1 MTRRLVSAAIALVIT
16 MLVVL
21 GVPFLRT
28 VENYQRER
36 LRRDLVGDAVVIG
49 ATVEDALSEGD
60 GSDAVTQSVALR
72 YSRRTGARVVIVDK
86 FGLLRADSSSVAVDS
101 TSAERRSMAGRPEI
115 QQALKGE
122 FAAVTRNSK
131 TLGYPSL
138 FVAVPVSSAGK
149 LLGVVRVSFPTSD
162 VNRLIAVQRTRLI
175 AVGVGMTALVS
186 LLAVWLARMIARP
199 IAILEAAT
207 REFGAGH
214 LQTRATIER
223 GPDDIRRLASEFN
236 TMAARIDD
244 VVNTQHAF
252 VADASHEL
260 RSPLTAIRLQL
271 EAMEYVSGPAL
282 DERRSRALEEVTR
295 LSRNVDGL
303 LLLARQDAP
312 NKPAHDIDLSALVT
326 SRAEFWESLIN
337 ERQLHL
343 TTAITPGLIALTEPD
358 RVVTVLDNL
367 ISNAIDAAPPRSI
380 ITISALESPPHLGSP
395 THVDIH
401 IIDQGQGMTAEQRVA
416 AFDRFWRAN
425 THRTPL
431 GGSGLGLAIARKLVA
446 VDRGTIRLDG
456 APGTGIDAVVTYL
469 KGTSPLKNTSPL
481 KSTSLKGTP

>member
-1 MTRRLVSAAIALVIT
+1 VTRRLVAAAIALVMT

-28 VENYQRER
+28 VESYQRER

-49 ATVEDALSEGD
+49 ATVEDALTDGD
-60 GSDAVTQSVALR
+60 GSDTAAQSVALL

-86 FGLLRADSSSVAVDS
+86 DGLLRADTSSIAGEQ

-115 QQALKGE
+115 QRALKGE
-122 FAAVTRNSK
+122 FAAVTRSSK
-131 TLGYPSL
+131 TLGYSSL
-138 FVAVPVSSAGK
+138 FVAVPVSSGGK

-162 VNRLIAVQRTRLI
+162 VNRLMAVQRTRLI
-175 AVGVGMTALVS
+175 AVGLGMTAFVS
-186 LLAVWLARMIARP
+186 LLAIWLARMIARP

-207 REFGAGH
+207 RSFGAGH
-214 LQTRATIER
+214 LDTRATIER
-223 GPDDIRRLASEFN
+223 GPDDIRRLATEFN
-236 TMAARIDD
+236 TMAERIDD
-244 VVNTQHAF
+244 IVNTQHAF

-271 EAMEYVSGPAL
+271 EAMEYVSGDAL
-282 DERRSRALEEVTR
+282 EERRSRALDEVTR

-303 LLLARQDAP
+303 LVLARQDMP
-312 NKPAHDIDLSALVT
+312 TEPARSLDLSAVVS
-326 SRAEFWESLIN
+326 SRAEFWGSLIN

-343 TTAITPGLIALTEPD
+343 TTTIGPGLRAYTSAD
-358 RVVTVLDNL
+358 RVTTVLDNL
-367 ISNAIDAAPPRSI
+367 ISNAIDAAPPQST
-380 ITISALESPPHLGSP
+380 ITVSVLAA
-395 THVDIH
+395 TKHVEIH
-401 IIDQGQGMTAEQRVA
+401 IIDHGQGMTAEQRVA

-446 VDRGTIRLDG
+446 VDRGTIRLDA
-456 APGTGIDAVVTYL
+456 APGTGIDAVVTYQR
-469 KGTSPLKNTSPL
+469 GTS
-481 KSTSLKGTP
+481 